1 MPRQTLTHRPLL
13 RRTAATSIVAL
24 CAAGLTVTGAQA
36 AAPSTPYISEIHYDN
51 GGTDAGEAVEVH
63 LPPGTNSAGLQ
74 IVLYNGGTGATYDT
88 DALPVVT
95 APADAP
101 AVAVIQY
108 PVNGLQNGAPDGLA
122 LVDGAGLVLEF
133 LSYEGTM
140 VATNGLAAG
149 QTSVDI
155 GVSET
160 GSEAAGL
167 SLSRTYAPTSDTL
180 VWAGPAAATFGTV
193 NGGGVVPPPDPDPV
207 GICEVTPTHE
217 VGAVQGTTDTTPLA
231 GQQVTVRGVVVA
243 DLPRLSGFYLQD
255 GDGDGDPATS
265 DGIFVFSQVDVGL
278 GDSVAVTGQA
288 SERFG
293 QTQISSREDVEVC
306 VDGGPQNLP
315 ARAPLDLPAGA
326 DQREM
331 LEGMLVTPVDVLT
344 VSEVFDLTSFGEL
357 TLSEGGL
364 LVQPTEL
371 AEPGPDAEAVRAANT
386 LRRIVLDDGL
396 SSRVST
402 TTRPYLSP
410 TTPVR
415 VGDELTF
422 TSPIVL
428 GYGFDQWRLQ
438 PADGTAEGT
447 FAPMNT
453 RPASPDEVGGD
464 VQVGAFNVL
473 NYFLTFTGPDARGAR
488 NAAQLELQAGKIVPA
503 IEALGAE
510 VVALMEIEDTAS
522 TGYSTSADEALADL
536 VGRLNTAAGYDKWSY
551 VPLPDE
557 LLAVDRDVIRN
568 GIIYQHGE
576 VQAVGD
582 PVGLVDESVWFNAR
596 EPIAQTFAK
605 DGDVFTVVANHFK
618 SKSPGQPTG
627 DNVDTGDG
635 QGAWNGDRVRQA
647 ASLAGF
653 TDLLRE
659 QTGDDD
665 VLLLGD
671 LNAYSQEDPIETLRA
686 AGLTDLG
693 PLRDPGRYS
702 YVYDDMSGSLDHA
715 LATQALVAKVTGLTH
730 WNINAVESFAY
741 QYTGDPALYAP
752 DPYRSSDHDPL
763 VLGLDLE
770 ERCFGL
776 LPTIVGTDGAD
787 VLRGTNGRDVLM
799 GLGGDDVIVG
809 GNSQDLVCGGAGN
822 DTLRGDNSDDV
833 LVGGFGD
840 DRLEG
845 GLGSDT
851 LIGGP
856 GTDVLL
862 QGRGVGTAEQDGRE
876 S

>member
-1 MPRQTLTHRPLL
+1 MSRQPFAARPLL
-13 RRTAATSIVAL
+13 RRTAATSVIAL

-36 AAPSTPYISEIHYDN
+36 AAPITPFISEIHYDN

-63 LPPGTNSAGLQ
+63 LPPGTTSAGLQ

-88 DALPVVT
+88 DALPAVT

-122 LVDGAGLVLEF
+122 LLDGAGLVLEF

-140 VATNGLAAG
+140 VATNGPAAG

-160 GSEAAGL
+160 GSEALGL
-167 SLSRTYAPTSDTL
+167 SLSRTYDRTSDTL
-180 VWAGPAAATFGTV
+180 VWAGPAAATVGTV

-243 DLPRLSGFYLQD
+243 DLPGFSGFYLQD

-306 VDGGPQNLP
+306 VDGGPANLP
-315 ARAPLDLPAGA
+315 APAPLDLPAGA

-331 LEGMLVTPVDVLT
+331 LEGMLVTPADVLT

-371 AEPGPDAEAVRAANT
+371 AEPGPDADAVRDANT

-422 TSPIVL
+422 TSPVVL

-438 PADGTAEGT
+438 PADGTADGT

-453 RPASPDEVGGD
+453 RPATPDEVGGD

-551 VPLPDE
+551 VPMPDE
-557 LLAVDRDVIRN
+557 LLAVDRDAIRN

-576 VQAVGD
+576 VQAVGA
-582 PVGLVDESVWFNAR
+582 PIGLVDESVWFNAR

-618 SKSPGQPTG
+618 SKSPGRPSG
-627 DNVDTGDG
+627 DNVNSGDG
-635 QGAWNGDRVRQA
+635 QGAWNGDRTRQA
-647 ASLAGF
+647 ASLAEF
-653 TDLLRE
+653 AQQLEADV
-659 QTGDDD
+659 DAD
-665 VLLLGD
+665 VLLMGD
-671 LNAYSQEDPIETLRA
+671 FNAYTMEDPILVLDD
-686 AGLTDLG
+686 AGFSDLG
-693 PLRDPGRYS
+693 VLDMGRYS
-702 YVYDDMSGSLDHA
+702 YVFDDMSGSLDHA
-715 LATQALVAKVTGLTH
+715 LASDALFAKVTDLAH

-741 QYTGDPALYAP
+741 PYYGDPALYSP

-763 VLGLDLE
+763 VLGIDLD
-770 ERCFGL
+770 ERCQGL
-776 LPTIVGTDGAD
+776 VPTIRGTVGDD
-787 VLRGTNGRDVLM
+787 VLFGTNGVDVIM
-799 GLGGDDVIVG
+799 GLGGDDVLYGLNGADI
-809 GNSQDLVCGGAGN
+809 LCGGSGADAIYGG
-822 DTLRGDNSDDV
+822 TGDDHLLGGFGDDV
-833 LVGGFGD
+833 LVGGNGA
-840 DRLEG
+840 
-845 GLGSDT
+845 DT

-856 GTDVLL
+856 GTDVLQ
-862 QGRGVGTAEQDGRE
+862 QGRGYGVEEQEGAE